1 LHLWID
7 GSSWFLPLL
16 FRGLRDNQ
24 HLQALR
30 FHRYSAKR
38 RLHVDG
44 AISED
49 IVGALGRRS
58 AAVAR
63 VEGLHVRR
71 AGHWSRVEWLLA
83 LNRYGRR
90 LLDRAEGPDAALPP
104 GLWPHALYPAGRDG
118 RVDVMYHFF
127 NRLARRSVVP
137 DAVDAR
143 WDAR

>member
-30 FHRYSAKR
+30 FYRCSAKR

-44 AISED
+44 AISGE

-63 VEGLHVRR
+63 VEGLYVRR

-90 LLDRAEGPDAALPP
+90 LFARADGPDAALPP
-104 GLWPHALYPAGRDG
+104 GLWPHALYPAGKDG
-118 RVDVMYHFF
+118 RADVMYHSI

-137 DAVDAR
+137 APDVVDPR
-143 WDAR
+143 